1 MRFSY
6 SNEILIITA
15 RRYAKRGI
23 YRRRVSVCLS
33 VTLQYCIKMA
43 KRRIMQITHNSPE
56 TLSFLVP
63 KIIAKFEHYHP
74 LFGHQNSWDRLKSA
88 IFDE

>member
-33 VTLQYCIKMA
+33 VTLQYCIKTA
-43 KRRIMQITHNSPE
+43 KRM
-56 TLSFLVP
+56 
-63 KIIAKFEHYHP
+63 IIDHT
-74 LFGHQNSWDRLKSA
+74 NNIVR
-88 IFDE
+88 